1 MPNTDAYILYRFLQR
16 EEKALEEVYKLFYGQ
31 LCYFTEKLVFNRQAA
46 EEIVVDVFIKT
57 FQSRLTVTSMEHL
70 RGYLFMAV
78 KNQSLN
84 YLKREK
90 RYEQHLSDYA
100 AATDLPPEH
109 VENEMLETTALELI
123 FQIAEDLPAE
133 CKRIFEMLYKEQMSY
148 QAIAEQLQLNIQTVR
163 NQNARAIA
171 FIRKRLPAL
180 I

>member
-1 MPNTDAYILYRFLQR
+1 MPNTNANILHRFLQR

-31 LCYFTEKLVFNRQAA
+31 LCYFAEKLVFNRQAA

-57 FQSRLTVTSMEHL
+57 FQSRISVTSMEHL

-78 KNQSLN
+78 KNQGLN

-90 RYEQHLSDYA
+90 RYERHLSDYA
-100 AATDLPPEH
+100 AAIDFNIEH
-109 VENEMLETTALELI
+109 FENEMIETAALELI
-123 FQIAEDLPAE
+123 FQIAEGLPAE
-133 CKRIFEMLYKEQMSY
+133 CKRIFEMLYKDQMTY
-148 QAIAEQLQLNIQTVR
+148 QDIAEQLRLNIQTVR

-171 FIRKRLPAL
+171 FIRKKLPAS